1 MTEATREIFWN
12 IGDYGYILYGL
23 LIPLAAI
30 LGYSIYKRYRMWSLG
45 QPDNRFDKPLT
56 RIKTFASTSVL
67 DGFLHRRFLKDP
79 YPGLMHLLIFWGCI
93 VFLLGAFIDFVTHYG
108 ITSAIQ
114 GEVGEVAHVHGLS
127 GYYYLGLS
135 FAVDVLGIAVIV
147 GGLMAIFR
155 RYIQKP
161 SRLDNKPEN
170 AIALSLIMVIV
181 LTGFIVEGMRIAY
194 FANNPS
200 EFAVIYPGLGNYN
213 TSWDVWSPGGWVFSK
228 MFLSA
233 SESGLALSHM
243 ALWWFHTILSL
254 GAIIYVAL
262 SWSSL
267 AHIVVGPFNV
277 LFRSSRPKGALA
289 LVQLEDSETFGVSK
303 INGFTWKQL
312 LDLDACTR
320 CGRCQDNCPAHL
332 SGKALS
338 PKKLIQ
344 DLKTHWLA
352 ESTKLMAAKMTA
364 NKKNGS
370 TTSEGDKQPQS
381 VPLKKRVLNILDQI
395 TFVTVPAIMSK
406 MLKSWGKTSANGEK
420 PEVSMIGG
428 VITPEVIWDCTT
440 CRACMEVCPMF
451 IEHIDKIIDMRRNL
465 VLEQAEMPETAE
477 MALRCIEERGHTCKG
492 TTACRLDWCADIE
505 GAKVMAQDSDVEILY
520 FVGCSAAL
528 EDRNMKV
535 SAAFGK
541 ILNAA
546 GVNFGVLGEEESCCG
561 DPARRIGNEY
571 LFQLQAM
578 KNIEVFKKYNVKRI
592 VVTCP
597 HGYNM
602 LKNEYPQFGG
612 EFEVVHHSQYI
623 VELIKQGRLK
633 LKENIA
639 EKITYHDACYLG
651 RHNNV
656 YDEPRQVLNS
666 IHGIQFREMER
677 NRSRSFCCGAGGG
690 HMWIEEN
697 VGTRISVMRTEQ
709 ALDTESSV
717 VATACPFCLQM
728 FEDAIKAKE
737 ASEKIRAQDIAEL
750 VAKAIEK

>member
-1 MTEATREIFWN
+1 MNEATREIFWN
-12 IGDYGYILYGL
+12 IGSYGYILYGL
-23 LIPLAAI
+23 LLPLAAI
-30 LGYSIYKRYRMWSLG
+30 LGYSVYKRYRMWSLG
-45 QPDNRFDKPLT
+45 QPDNRFDKP
-56 RIKTFASTSVL
+56 RARMKSFVSTAVL
-67 DGFLHRRFLKDP
+67 DGLLHRRFLKDP
-79 YPGLMHLLIFWGCI
+79 YPGLMHFLIFWGCI
-93 VFLLGAFIDFVTHYG
+93 VFLLGAFVDFITHYG
-108 ITSAIQ
+108 VTNTIIGQ
-114 GEVGEVAHVHGLS
+114 GGDMVHVRGLS
-127 GYYYLGLS
+127 GSAYLGLS
-135 FAVDVLGIAVIV
+135 FVVDVLGIAVIV
-147 GGLMAIFR
+147 GGLIAIFR

-194 FANNPS
+194 FANNPE
-200 EFAVIYPGLGNYN
+200 EFAIIYPGLGDYN
-213 TSWDVWSPGGWVFSK
+213 TGWDVWSPGGWVFSK
-228 MFLSA
+228 MFLGA
-233 SESGLALSHM
+233 SEGGLTLSHR
-243 ALWWFHTILSL
+243 ALWWFHTILGL

-267 AHIVVGPFNV
+267 AHIVVGPFNA
-277 LFRSSRPKGALA
+277 LFRSSRPKGALE

-320 CGRCQDNCPAHL
+320 CGRCQDNCPAYL

-344 DLKTHWLA
+344 DLKAHWLA
-352 ESTKLMAAKMTA
+352 ESPKLMAAKVA
-364 NKKNGS
+364 SEKKNGS
-370 TTSEGDKQPQS
+370 SNSEGGGQSQP
-381 VPLKKRVLNILDQI
+381 VPLKKRALRTLDQI
-395 TFVTVPAIMSK
+395 TFVTVPAIVNK
-406 MLKSWGKTSANGEK
+406 VPKPWKKVNGNGEK
-420 PEVSMIGG
+420 AEVSMIGG

-440 CRACMEVCPMF
+440 CRACMEACPMF

-492 TTACRLDWCADIE
+492 TTACRLDWCAGIE
-505 GAKVMAQDSDVEILY
+505 GAKIMSQNSDVEILY
-520 FVGCSAAL
+520 YVGCSAAL
-528 EDRNMKV
+528 EERNMKV

-541 ILNAA
+541 ILKAA
-546 GVNFGVLGEEESCCG
+546 GVNFGILGEEETCCG
-561 DPARRIGNEY
+561 DPARRMGNEY

-578 KNIEVFKKYNVKRI
+578 KNIETFKRYGVKKI

-602 LKNEYPQFGG
+602 LKNEYPQLGG

-623 VELIKQGRLK
+623 AELIQTGRLK
-633 LKENIA
+633 LKKNVD
-639 EKITYHDACYLG
+639 KKVTYHDGCYLG
-651 RHNNV
+651 RHNDV
-656 YDEPRQVLNS
+656 YNEPRRVVKS
-666 IHGIQFREMER
+666 IPGVQLKEMER
-677 NRSRSFCCGAGGG
+677 CRSRSFCCGAGGG
-690 HMWIEEN
+690 HMWMEEK

-709 ALDTESSV
+709 ALETKSSV

-737 ASEKIRAQDIAEL
+737 ASEKIRSMDIAEL
-750 VAKAIEK
+750 VAQAIE